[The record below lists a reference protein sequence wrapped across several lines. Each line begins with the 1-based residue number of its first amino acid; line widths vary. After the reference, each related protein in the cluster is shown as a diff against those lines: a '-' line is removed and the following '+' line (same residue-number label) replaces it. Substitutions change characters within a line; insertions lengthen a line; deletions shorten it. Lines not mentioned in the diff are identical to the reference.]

1 MEILQANQENR
12 KERSKKSESLNS
24 EDPTLTIN
32 HNSLCK
38 DSGTNE
44 YGFNLLEAVESP
56 RSGPCEPIAIVGMGL
71 RLPGGVN
78 SPEEFWK
85 FLIEKR
91 DGLCEVPE
99 TRYKLDSFYSESK
112 PHFVKTRKG
121 YFLQDDPAYFDAD
134 FFSILPYEA
143 ERMDP
148 QQRQL
153 MEVVW
158 ECLESAGETN
168 WRGKEI
174 GCFVGVYGED
184 WLELASKDPQNTD
197 RYHVLGTGQ
206 FALSNRVSYE
216 YDFQGPSM
224 TLQTGCSSSLV
235 GLHEACQAIYS
246 GECSSA
252 IVGGTNLI
260 FSPTMT
266 TTMSDNMVLSP
277 SGMCRT
283 FDEKADGYG
292 RGEAINAIYI
302 KPLRDAIKNKDPVR
316 GVIRATSTN
325 CDGHTPSITTP
336 GSISQERLIRKAYA
350 KAKIA
355 DITQTAFF
363 ECHGTGTIAGDTA
376 ETSVVAKIFEEK
388 GTIVGSVKPN
398 VGHSEGASGVT
409 SVIKAALALENKQ
422 IPPNIFFDSPNPNI
436 PFKQANI
443 QVPTDMIAWPKDR
456 KERVSVNCFGIG
468 GANAHVIMES
478 MAAYCSQAS
487 NPQDSGNPI
496 SEKSHLLVVS
506 AMCHDSLQQRIQEVI
521 RYANEH
527 PDLLLDLA
535 YTLGERRQHMSH
547 RAFAV
552 ATASKPID
560 TSAFQ
565 SSQEKPADLV
575 FVFTGQ
581 GAQWPG
587 MGKDLMD
594 TFESFR
600 KDIQDMDSALQEL
613 EDSPD
618 WSLQEIIDELAKVS
632 NSRVSHAAYSQ
643 PLCTAVQ
650 IGIVNILRR
659 MGVQPSSVVGHSSG
673 EIAAAYAAG
682 AITANSAVIIAYY
695 RGKAIEGQDGKGAMV
710 AIGLGRESISPY
722 MEDGAV
728 LACEN
733 SPENITLS
741 GDIEVIRRITAKVKN
756 DFPDT
761 LCRPLRVKTA
771 YHSHHMLEVG
781 ISYEPSL
788 KNRIEFNSSMLP
800 LFSSVNSA
808 KMTDPRDL
816 DAAYWRQNLQSPV
829 LFSDAIKSTFKNADQ
844 GLIFLEIGPHSAL
857 AGPLRQIFKSVAPKK
872 DPVYIP
878 TMTRY
883 VDDSRSQLLHTLGCI
898 HTNGGIIDFS
908 AANGKGQTLTNL
920 PTYPWLH
927 KSRHWHESRLAS
939 EWRQQKS
946 PHHEILGTRVT
957 ESSDLEPSWR
967 NILRLQ
973 NVPWIWDHVLQGNIM
988 FPAAGYISM
997 AGEAIQ
1003 QLFPGKEDY
1012 SIKNLSLKSPLLM
1025 RDEQEVEIFTTL
1037 RRVKYNDSAESE
1049 WYAFTVT
1056 AFDGTGWTK
1065 HCQGQVRS
1073 GYDYPP
1079 PMKEIKRNIRAV
1091 NADQWY
1097 RRLSKY
1103 GVSYGPSFRGLKE
1116 IFAHPVERIA
1126 NATVIDPTEYSSRYT
1141 MHPIVIDQTLQL
1153 LSVATANGVARCID
1167 RFAIPAAI
1175 GHVYIAGH
1183 ASEMQIESQMA
1194 QNETGVLFG
1203 TSSLMAGGATLLSL
1217 DQATFFT
1224 VQDQPVNNHTSL
1236 MSEIRWTPDID
1247 FTPAASWLTTPT
1259 PSPEEKEYFHDVS
1272 RVTLAYILETASRVA
1287 SSTPKELHM
1296 VNYKNWLT
1304 KEAGR
1309 ILSGTHNKLS
1319 QGSEC
1324 IPIPLSQ
1331 DDRMTVIQD
1340 FFLKYENHESR
1351 SNLAHAP
1358 QAVLDNCVALVSGT
1372 KSSIE
1377 TLMEDDRLR
1386 KYYDT
1391 LDSVSMLTEYL
1402 QLLGSTNPL
1411 LRILEVGAGTG
1422 CATRRVL
1429 RSFKSKE
1436 GVCLYSKYVFTD
1448 ISPGFTISAQEEF
1461 AENQNIEFK
1470 VLDISR
1476 DVKEQGFETHSFDLV
1491 IASNVLHATPS
1502 LNATLRNVHS
1512 LLAPNGKLL
1521 LQEMSPV
1528 IQITS
1533 YIMGT
1538 LPGWW
1543 IGKDDQRADKP
1554 YVSPE
1559 RWDRELQA
1567 AGFTGSEAFA
1577 NDLEPPFQHT
1587 FTMISGIAAAD
1598 SPAKRNV
1605 SLVLNTNPNNWAA
1618 DFASQL
1624 SKNGHLVEWDTIG
1637 GCPPTDQDLIFLLDT
1652 DEPFLHRLEEG
1663 SFTQLQE
1670 YMLKATRNRMIW
1682 VTRSSQMACRDPRYG
1697 LILGFS
1703 RTLRRELGID
1713 ISIFE
1718 TDILDASAIRSL
1730 CSVYDKITSSREADF
1745 PNPEYEFSY
1754 YQGSVH
1760 IGRCHWGP
1768 SSGAEANLP
1777 EVTERSV
1784 RKLDIGSVGLLDSI
1798 HWTHCPEE
1806 SLEDDQVE
1814 IDMKHIGLNFRDLM
1828 VAMGLVGH
1836 KEQLGFEGSGVVR
1849 RVGLGV
1855 KGPSPGDR
1863 VILFYKGILKTRIVI
1878 SSKRCSPCPD
1888 EISLIDAASLPAV
1901 YTTAIYALIEVANL
1915 QKDQSVLIHS
1925 ACGGVG
1931 LASIQICKNIG
1942 AEIFATVG
1950 SEEKV
1955 QYLMTE
1961 FGIPRN
1967 RIFNSRNNTFLPEL
1981 MRETN
1986 GRGADVV
1993 LNSLA
1998 GELLHTSWQCVASRG
2013 KMIELGK
2020 RDFLTNGTLSMSPF
2034 AGNRAF
2040 YGVDLLSLA
2049 EESPEFA
2056 TRIFTHAME
2065 LFEQRKIKPIRPVRS
2080 FPANQTTDAFRFMQQ
2095 GVHMGKIVIDIPENI
2110 QDLDLSQSVPVTS
2123 FSSQVSYLLVG
2134 GLGGMGRAISTW
2146 MVENGARYLVF
2157 LSRSAGETEDDQ
2169 AFTRELE
2176 TQGCHVTV
2184 VRGSV
2189 VELSDVQNAVAS
2201 CIKPLGGVMQLS
2213 VKLSDRTFENM
2224 NFDDWTSCLAPKVT
2238 GTWNLHRAVEKEN
2251 LDFFV
2256 VFSSLTG
2263 VVGNTG
2269 QINYSAAN
2277 TFLDS
2282 FTQYRRN
2289 LGLASSAIAL
2299 GPVEDVGIV
2308 SRSPEILHAA
2318 RAIGSHLLDES
2329 EVIEG
2334 LKSAISRSAVKSN
2347 DQNALVIIG
2356 LTASQSPD
2364 SCLRPT
2370 WEAEGRY
2377 SLHHNIKSTKDST
2390 AQPQSDHLRTL
2401 IAQAEGDPAILDDPE
2416 TEALIRREM
2425 GKLITQHMATAKD
2438 MDDEQ
2443 IANIVVDSLMSIE
2456 IRGWIRRN
2464 LGLEIS
2470 LAEISKA
2477 GTVGSL
2483 ATLAVDHLRA
2493 KYKKQ

>member
-12 KERSKKSESLNS
+12 NERSKKSESLNS
-24 EDPTLTIN
+24 EGPTLTIN
-32 HNSLCK
+32 HASLCK

-44 YGFNLLEAVESP
+44 YGFNALEAVGSP
-56 RSGPCEPIAIVGMGL
+56 KSASCEPIAIVGMGL

-99 TRYKLDSFYSESK
+99 TRYNLDSFYSESK

-134 FFSILPYEA
+134 FFSIMPYEA

-184 WLELASKDPQNTD
+184 WLELASKDPQSTD

-216 YDFQGPSM
+216 YDFQGPS
-224 TLQTGCSSSLV
+224 G
-235 GLHEACQAIYS
+235 I
-246 GECSSA
+246 
-252 IVGGTNLI
+252 
-260 FSPTMT
+260 
-266 TTMSDNMVLSP
+266 
-277 SGMCRT
+277 CRT

-302 KPLRDAIKNKDPVR
+302 KPLRDAIKNGDPVR

-363 ECHGTGTIAGDTA
+363 ECHGTGTTAGDTA

-409 SVIKAALALENKQ
+409 SVIKAALALENKR
-422 IPPNIFFDSPNPNI
+422 IPPNIYFDAPNPNI

-443 QVPTDMIAWPKDR
+443 QVPTDMTAWPKDR

-478 MAAYCSQAS
+478 MTAYCSQVS
-487 NPQDSGNPI
+487 NPPDSRNLT

-506 AMCHDSLQQRIQEVI
+506 AMCHDSLQQRIQGVI

-527 PDLLLDLA
+527 PDLLLNLA

-560 TSAFQ
+560 TSNFQ
-565 SSQEKPADLV
+565 TSQEKSADLV

-613 EDSPD
+613 EDSPN
-618 WSLQEIIDELAKVS
+618 WSLQEIVDELVKVS
-632 NSRVSHAAYSQ
+632 DSRVSHAAYSQ

-659 MGVQPSSVVGHSSG
+659 MGGSAVICS
-673 EIAAAYAAG
+673 
-682 AITANSAVIIAYY
+682 NSAVIIAYY
-695 RGKAIEGQDGKGAMV
+695 RGKAIEGQDGKGEMV

-808 KMTDPRDL
+808 KITNPRDL

-829 LFSDAIKSTFKNADQ
+829 LFSDAIKSSFKHTDQ
-844 GLIFLEIGPHSAL
+844 GLMFLEIGPHSAL

-898 HTNGGIIDFS
+898 HANGGIIDFS

-973 NVPWIWDHVLQGNIM
+973 NVPWIWDHVLQGNVM
-988 FPAAGYISM
+988 FPAAGYIAM
-997 AGEAIQ
+997 VGEAIH
-1003 QLFPGKEDY
+1003 QLFPDTEDY

-1037 RRVKYNDSAESE
+1037 RRVKYNDTAESE

-1079 PMKEIKRNIRAV
+1079 PMKEIKKNIRTV

-1103 GVSYGPSFRGLKE
+1103 GVSYGPSFRGLKD

-1153 LSVATANGVARCID
+1153 LSVATVNGVARRID

-1194 QNETGVLFG
+1194 QNESGVLFG
-1203 TSSLMAGGATLLSL
+1203 SSSLMADGVTLLSL
-1217 DQATFFT
+1217 NQATFFT
-1224 VQDQPVNNHTSL
+1224 VQDEPVIGTSTSL
-1236 MSEIRWTPDID
+1236 ISEIRWTPDID
-1247 FTPAASWLTTPT
+1247 FTPAASWLTMPT
-1259 PSPEEKEYFHDVS
+1259 PSTEIIEYFRDVS
-1272 RVTLAYILETASRVA
+1272 RISFAYILETASRVA

-1304 KEAGR
+1304 EEADR
-1309 ILSGTHNKLS
+1309 ILSGTYSKFS
-1319 QGSEC
+1319 QESEC
-1324 IPIPLSQ
+1324 VSIPMSP

-1340 FFLKYENHESR
+1340 FLLKYENHESL
-1351 SNLAHAP
+1351 SNLPAP
-1358 QAVLDNCVALVSGT
+1358 KAVFDNCVALVSGT

-1377 TLMEDDRLR
+1377 TLMEDDRLH

-1391 LDSVSMLTEYL
+1391 LESVSMWTEYL
-1402 QLLGSTNPL
+1402 QLLGNTNPL

-1422 CATRRVL
+1422 GATRDIL
-1429 RSFKSKE
+1429 QSLKSKE

-1476 DVKEQGFETHSFDLV
+1476 DVKEQGFETHLFDLV

-1521 LQEMSPV
+1521 LQEMCPV
-1528 IQITS
+1528 TQITPF
-1533 YIMGT
+1533 IMGT

-1543 IGKDDQRADKP
+1543 IGKDDQRADRP

-1577 NDLEPPFQHT
+1577 NDFAPPFQHN
-1587 FTMISGIAAAD
+1587 FSMISGIAAID
-1598 SPAKRNV
+1598 SPTKRNI
-1605 SLVLNTNPNNWAA
+1605 SLVLKMKPNNWAV

-1624 SKNGHLVEWDTIG
+1624 SQKGHLVEWDTLE
-1637 GCPPTDQDLIFLLDT
+1637 GCPPTDRDLILLLDI
-1652 DEPFLHRLEEG
+1652 DEPFLHGLEEG

-1670 YMLKATRNRMIW
+1670 YMLKATGNRMIW
-1682 VTRSSQMACRDPRYG
+1682 VTHSSQMACSDPRYG

-1718 TDILDASAIRSL
+1718 TDTFDASAISSL
-1730 CSVYDKITSSREADF
+1730 CSVYDKITSSRDADR

-1760 IGRCHWGP
+1760 IGRCHWGA
-1768 SSGAEANLP
+1768 SSEAEANSL

-1784 RKLDIGSVGLLDSI
+1784 RKLDIGSVGFLDSI

-1806 SLEDDQVE
+1806 TLEDEQIE
-1814 IDMKHIGLNFRDLM
+1814 IDMRHIGLNFRDLM

-1855 KGPSPGDR
+1855 KDFSPGDR
-1863 VILFYKGILKTRIVI
+1863 VIAFYQGILKTRIAI
-1878 SSKRCSPCPD
+1878 SSKRCFPCPD
-1888 EISLIDAASLPAV
+1888 EISLIDAASLPTV
-1901 YTTAIYALIEVANL
+1901 YATAIYSLIEVSNL
-1915 QKDQSVLIHS
+1915 RKDQSVLIHS

-1967 RIFNSRNNTFLPEL
+1967 HIFNSRNNTFLPDL

-1998 GELLHTSWQCVASRG
+1998 
-2013 KMIELGK
+2013 ELGK
-2020 RDFLTNGTLSMSPF
+2020 RDFLTNGTLSMTPF

-2049 EESPEFA
+2049 EESPEFV
-2056 TRIFTHAME
+2056 RKIFAHAME
-2065 LFEQRKIKPIRPVRS
+2065 LCEQRKIKPIRPVKS
-2080 FPANQTTDAFRFMQQ
+2080 FPANRTTDAFRYMQQ

-2110 QDLDLSQSVPVTS
+2110 QDLDVSQSVPVTS
-2123 FSSQVSYLLVG
+2123 FSSKVSYLLVG

-2169 AFTRELE
+2169 VFIRELE

-2189 VELSDVQNAVAS
+2189 VEFSDVQNAVAS

-2224 NFDDWTSCLAPKVT
+2224 SFDDWTSCLAPKVT

-2256 VFSSLTG
+2256 VFGSLTG

-2308 SRSPEILHAA
+2308 SRSPEILHTA
-2318 RAIGSHLLDES
+2318 RVMWSHLLDES

-2334 LKSAISRSAVKSN
+2334 LKAAVDRSAVRN
-2347 DQNALVIIG
+2347 TDQNALIIVG
-2356 LTASQSPD
+2356 LTASHSQNPES
-2364 SCLRPT
+2364 SLRPI
-2370 WEAEGRY
+2370 WDAEGRY
-2377 SLHHNIKSTKDST
+2377 SLHHNMKSTKNSN
-2390 AQPQSDHLRTL
+2390 AELQSDHLRML
-2401 IAQAEGDPAILDDPE
+2401 IAQAEENPAILDDPE

-2443 IANIVVDSLMSIE
+2443 IANIAVDSLMSIE

-2464 LGLEIS
+2464 LELEIS

-2493 KYKKQ
+2493 KYNKH